1 MFHNVNKPL
10 ILGQYVRV
18 GRTLPHIL
26 LFDLMAISD
35 KYGAEI
41 KKRLEAHKA
50 HGTWGDS
57 KYIYGK
63 YNQLFTNLFFKLT
76 ILSA

>member
-1 MFHNVNKPL
+1 MP
-10 ILGQYVRV
+10 QA
-18 GRTLPHIL
+18 L

-35 KYGAEI
+35 KYGTEI
-41 KKRLEAHKA
+41 KKRLESHKA

-63 YNQLFTNLFFKLT
+63 LNLESFNQKKVGVSHGGKHLNFNPE
-76 ILSA
+76 I